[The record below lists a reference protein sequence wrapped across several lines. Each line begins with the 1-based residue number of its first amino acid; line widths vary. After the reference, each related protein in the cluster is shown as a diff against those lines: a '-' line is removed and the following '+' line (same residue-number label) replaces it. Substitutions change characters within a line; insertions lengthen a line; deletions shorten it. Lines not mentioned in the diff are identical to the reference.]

1 MMGVD
6 VPDSS
11 EVLGRAVDTDIEFL
25 VGFSSCELQLEPF
38 LFVWGSSNTG
48 ERLAQDRFSTGP
60 Y

>member
-11 EVLGRAVDTDIEFL
+11 EVFGRAVDTDIEFL
-25 VGFSSCELQLEPF
+25 VGLSSCKLQLEPF
-38 LFVWGSSNTG
+38 LFVWRSSNTG
-48 ERLAQDRFSTGP
+48 EGLAQDYFSTGP